1 MPPPSSSS
9 SFTAAAA
16 APALYARRQARR
28 FFSSDSRLRPR
39 ADRRRGQW
47 PLALAFMAQGPCC
60 LYVGPVET
68 ASKEMLEALY
78 QQARDSYY
86 SGNPLIV
93 DDMFDKVELKLR
105 LYGSKSVVKYPRCSL
120 RQHSTYSDAEEDPSQ
135 AFALAS
141 VWMLLLAF
149 GTSAILV
156 PTIYSLNLALSDIF
170 NLRYFFYGGRSP
182 FELFM
187 MVNGFLIMGLGCLIG
202 YPIASA
208 SGNLLDTG
216 QTLGLWPCLSGS
228 IDMKE
233 GYRQISEV
241 YERVITLS
249 DAFCLVM
256 KVKVAP
262 KFSRLRYRQALE
274 ILRALE
280 IQAELQRDLSKKR
293 SDSNMKK
300 TKSVKARSQQQQNG
314 HANLLDPEASW
325 DKDQLGDVLHW
336 MRQGWASRVVC
347 CGVPFPWVVLPGL
360 LSACLDSCIQFG
372 TLLNSC
378 YLLNHM
384 EPHLLIP

>member
-9 SFTAAAA
+9 SFTAAVA
-16 APALYARRQARR
+16 APALCARRQARR

-39 ADRRRGQW
+39 TDRRRGQW
-47 PLALAFMAQGPCC
+47 PLALAFTAQGPCC

-78 QQARDSYY
+78 QQ
-86 SGNPLIV
+86 
-93 DDMFDKVELKLR
+93 LKLR

-156 PTIYSLNLALSDIF
+156 PTIYSLSLALSDIF

-208 SGNLLDTG
+208 SVQAL
-216 QTLGLWPCLSGS
+216 QGLWRKELVALKGS
-228 IDMKE
+228 CPNCGEEVFAFVKSKTS
-233 GYRQISEV
+233 YRHPHRAECHVCECTLEFRTKVEETFSTPGRRWV
-241 YERVITLS
+241 YGRVY
-249 DAFCLVM
+249 LV
-256 KVKVAP
+256 
-262 KFSRLRYRQALE
+262 Q
-274 ILRALE
+274 
-280 IQAELQRDLSKKR
+280 
-293 SDSNMKK
+293 
-300 TKSVKARSQQQQNG
+300 
-314 HANLLDPEASW
+314 
-325 DKDQLGDVLHW
+325 
-336 MRQGWASRVVC
+336 
-347 CGVPFPWVVLPGL
+347 
-360 LSACLDSCIQFG
+360 
-372 TLLNSC
+372 
-378 YLLNHM
+378 
-384 EPHLLIP
+384 

>member
-9 SFTAAAA
+9 SFTAAVA
-16 APALYARRQARR
+16 APALCARRQARR

-39 ADRRRGQW
+39 TDRRRGQW
-47 PLALAFMAQGPCC
+47 PLALAFTAQGPCC

-156 PTIYSLNLALSDIF
+156 PTIYSLSLALSDIF
-170 NLRYFFYGGRSP
+170 NLRYFFYGGRSL

-208 SGNLLDTG
+208 SVQAL
-216 QTLGLWPCLSGS
+216 QGLWRKELVALKGS
-228 IDMKE
+228 CPNCGEEVFAFVKSKTS
-233 GYRQISEV
+233 YRHPHRAECHVCECTLEFRTKVEETFSTPGRRWV
-241 YERVITLS
+241 YGRVY
-249 DAFCLVM
+249 LV
-256 KVKVAP
+256 
-262 KFSRLRYRQALE
+262 Q
-274 ILRALE
+274 
-280 IQAELQRDLSKKR
+280 
-293 SDSNMKK
+293 
-300 TKSVKARSQQQQNG
+300 
-314 HANLLDPEASW
+314 
-325 DKDQLGDVLHW
+325 
-336 MRQGWASRVVC
+336 
-347 CGVPFPWVVLPGL
+347 
-360 LSACLDSCIQFG
+360 
-372 TLLNSC
+372 
-378 YLLNHM
+378 
-384 EPHLLIP
+384 

>member
-9 SFTAAAA
+9 SFTAAVA
-16 APALYARRQARR
+16 APALCARRQARR

-39 ADRRRGQW
+39 TDRRRGQW
-47 PLALAFMAQGPCC
+47 PLALAFTAQGPCC

-156 PTIYSLNLALSDIF
+156 PTIYSLSLALSDIF
-170 NLRYFFYGGRSP
+170 NLRYFFYGGRSL

-228 IDMKE
+228 IDMKR
-233 GYRQISEV
+233 GLQTNVNLV
-241 YERVITLS
+241 YEGVITLS

-262 KFSRLRYRQALE
+262 KISRLRYRQALE
-274 ILRALE
+274 ILRSLE
-280 IQAELQRDLSKKR
+280 TQAELQRDLSKKR

-300 TKSVKARSQQQQNG
+300 TKSVKARSQLQQNG
-314 HANLLDPEASW
+314 HALTSKLANLLDPEASW
-325 DKDQLGDVLHW
+325 DKDQLGDVLH
-336 MRQGWASRVVC
+336 
-347 CGVPFPWVVLPGL
+347 
-360 LSACLDSCIQFG
+360 
-372 TLLNSC
+372 
-378 YLLNHM
+378 
-384 EPHLLIP
+384 

>member
-9 SFTAAAA
+9 SFTAAVA
-16 APALYARRQARR
+16 APALCARRQAHR

-39 ADRRRGQW
+39 TDRRRGQW
-47 PLALAFMAQGPCC
+47 PLALAFTAQGPCC

-156 PTIYSLNLALSDIF
+156 PTIYSLSLALSDIF

-182 FELFM
+182 FELVM

-228 IDMKE
+228 IDMKR
-233 GYRQISEV
+233 GLQTNIFCCCSSEV
-241 YERVITLS
+241 SEGVITLS

-262 KFSRLRYRQALE
+262 KISVLRYRQALE
-274 ILRALE
+274 ILRSLE
-280 IQAELQRDLSKKR
+280 TQAELQRDLSKKR

-300 TKSVKARSQQQQNG
+300 TISVKARSQLQQNG
-314 HANLLDPEASW
+314 HALTSKLANLLDPEASW
-325 DKDQLGDVLHW
+325 DKDQLGDVLH
-336 MRQGWASRVVC
+336 
-347 CGVPFPWVVLPGL
+347 
-360 LSACLDSCIQFG
+360 
-372 TLLNSC
+372 
-378 YLLNHM
+378 
-384 EPHLLIP
+384 